1 MLDEVE
7 SAGRRKGCT
16 RTGKA
21 KKKDHIAGMIVRET
35 CLLSWEVL
43 YRAKAFFGHHLLNF
57 GVPLTP
63 SSLPFRFYIAFS

>member
-7 SAGRRKGCT
+7 SAGSRREGGGALGLG
-16 RTGKA
+16 RQR
-21 KKKDHIAGMIVRET
+21 KDHRAGMIVRET

-57 GVPLTP
+57 GVSLTCAC
-63 SSLPFRFYIAFS
+63 LLTHYFT